1 MILQGDSSMAS
12 DGFLDSEDE
21 GGDDALLALAIA
33 GSGTG
38 IWDRDIRSG
47 VIHYSRA
54 WKAMLGYAEDEI
66 TNRIEDSYTRVHPDD
81 LQMVKARIEA
91 HLLNHTPMYEVEHRL
106 RCKDGRYK
114 WVLSRGKVALRDANG
129 NALRMAGVTT
139 DITDTVALSE
149 KLRQSAELLTS
160 LTDEIPGV
168 VYQYSETPDG
178 RKCFPYASAGIADI
192 FGTTPQRAADSAAS
206 VEAAIHPD
214 DFDSYRASLALS
226 ASTLERWHL
235 EFRVVLP
242 VFGERWCQ
250 GDARPHRLPDGGTL
264 WYGFIADITERKHI
278 EAALRDAAS
287 TDFLTGLPNRR
298 HFMAR
303 MEQELA
309 RVQRDGR
316 VRNTVMMFDLDHFK
330 LINDLHGH
338 AAGDEVLK
346 HFARMLHQELRKV
359 DAAGRIGGEE
369 FAVVLAGA
377 DTEHAQ
383 AFAERV
389 RGRLAALP
397 VRVGVHTINVTVSVG
412 VAAMRPLDL
421 SINSSLSRADTA
433 LYHAKELGRNRIEMA
448 PE

>member
-1 MILQGDSSMAS
+1 MKHEDSSMAS
-12 DGFLDSEDE
+12 DGFLEGEDQ
-21 GGDDALLALAIA
+21 GGDEEVLALAIA

-38 IWDRDIRSG
+38 VWDRDIRTG
-47 VIHYSRA
+47 VIEYSRA

-66 TNRIEDSYTRVHPDD
+66 SDRIEDSYTRVHPDD
-81 LQMVKARIEA
+81 LAMVQARIDA
-91 HLLNHTPMYEVEHRL
+91 HLKNHTEMYEVEHRL
-106 RCKDGRYK
+106 RCKDGHYK
-114 WVLSRGKVALRDANG
+114 WVLSRGRVALRDANG

-139 DITDTVALSE
+139 DISDTVALSE
-149 KLRQSAELLTS
+149 KLRQSAALLTS

-168 VYQYSETPDG
+168 VYQYSESADG
-178 RKCFPYASAGIADI
+178 HRCFPYASAGIADI
-192 FGTTPQRAADSAAS
+192 YGTTPQRAALSAAS

-214 DFDSYRASLALS
+214 DFEGYRSSLALS
-226 ASTLERWHL
+226 AATLERWHL

-242 VFGERWCQ
+242 VYGERWCQ

-264 WYGFIADITERKHI
+264 WYGFVADITERKHI

-316 VRNTVMMFDLDHFK
+316 LLTTVLMFDLDHFK
-330 LINDLHGH
+330 LVNDLHGH

-346 HFARMLHQELRKV
+346 HFARILQHELRKV

-377 DTEHAQ
+377 DAAHAQ
-383 AFAERV
+383 AFAGRV
-389 RGRLAALP
+389 RERLAALP
-397 VRVGVHTINVTVSVG
+397 VRVGVHTVNVTVSVG
-412 VAAMRPLDL
+412 VAAMRALDL
-421 SINSSLSRADTA
+421 SVNSSLSRADSA
-433 LYHAKELGRNRIEMA
+433 LYNAKEMGRNRVEIA